1 MMHDRKK
8 DKGEGLAR
16 AKLERQLKMAEIQKQ
31 KAEDLEKAR
40 EAAQQQVTAAPEE
53 KVTGF
58 NKMVEKTR
66 LMEILIPKQAYSR
79 PTYFKRHL
87 INQQKINDFLGRN
100 LVERE
105 TEDDQADIDAES
117 FLTTPS
123 EQLEKII
130 GKKDITYKVLLD
142 ALADAEG
149 NYDHMR

>member
-1 MMHDRKK
+1 
-8 DKGEGLAR
+8 
-16 AKLERQLKMAEIQKQ
+16 
-31 KAEDLEKAR
+31 
-40 EAAQQQVTAAPEE
+40 
-53 KVTGF
+53 VTGF

>member
-1 MMHDRKK
+1 
-8 DKGEGLAR
+8 
-16 AKLERQLKMAEIQKQ
+16 
-31 KAEDLEKAR
+31 
-40 EAAQQQVTAAPEE
+40 
-53 KVTGF
+53 
-58 NKMVEKTR
+58 
-66 LMEILIPKQAYSR
+66 MEILIPKQAYSR

-149 NYDHMR
+149 NYDHMRQQSDGKVQVQNQIQTQATARSNSIRGDEPPYGR